1 MRRPDSVDA
10 HVGSRVRQQRLV
22 LGMSQHELAKKLG
35 LTFQQVQKYERGAN
49 RIGAGRLYKL
59 SKILGV
65 PITYFYADM
74 EGSEDATREMGALE
88 DAMPSTPNSMRRE
101 VLELL
106 RSYYDINDENIRTSV
121 RNFLKSLAD
130 ENRKSV

>member
-59 SKILGV
+59 SRILGV
-65 PITYFYADM
+65 PITYFYSDL
-74 EGSEDATREMGALE
+74 EDSEDAVREMDALE
-88 DAMPSTPNSMRRE
+88 DAMPSTPNTMRRE

-106 RSYYDINDENIRTSV
+106 RSYYDIGDENIRTSV

-130 ENRKSV
+130 ENRKSI

>member
-1 MRRPDSVDA
+1 
-10 HVGSRVRQQRLV
+10 
-22 LGMSQHELAKKLG
+22 MSQHELAKKLG

-65 PITYFYADM
+65 PITYFYSDL
-74 EGSEDATREMGALE
+74 EDSEDAVSEMAALE
-88 DAMPSTPNSMRRE
+88 DAMPPTPNNMRRE

-130 ENRKSV
+130 ENRK

>member
-65 PITYFYADM
+65 PITYFYSDL
-74 EGSEDATREMGALE
+74 EDSEDAVSEMAALE
-88 DAMPSTPNSMRRE
+88 DAMPPTPNNMRRE

-130 ENRKSV
+130 ENRK